1 LDWAKLLLLA
11 NQYSEPMDLPAIVR
25 QFLGRVVRLRL
36 RTVLLI
42 AVAPIAVL
50 FVYALGRS
58 LDESL
63 GYDLTGPGAV
73 VLDTVVF
80 LPENRLLILAGA
92 LFAYSFIGA
101 AFWLAALTTYA
112 AVSSLLT
119 LRRRPTGATSKRPR
133 SLGLLVIIVGIVV
146 GALCAW
152 QLAELTLWGSGEPSA
167 FPPPNG

>member
-1 LDWAKLLLLA
+1 
-11 NQYSEPMDLPAIVR
+11 MDLPAIVR

-50 FVYALGRS
+50 FVYAFGRS

-63 GYDLTGPGAV
+63 GYDLTGSGAV
-73 VLDTVVF
+73 VLDTVIVC
-80 LPENRLLILAGA
+80 LPEHRLLILAGA

-152 QLAELTLWGSGEPSA
+152 QLAELTVWGGGEPSA
-167 FPPPNG
+167 FPPPGG